1 MNELINVN
9 DIKNGMTVFYNGNI
23 CQIQSFLHVKPGK
36 GAAIMKVKM
45 RNLKTGTI
53 TEESINSNVKIE
65 KAHVD
70 KKKMVYL
77 YNSGSSYVFM
87 DNETYEQIEITPDK
101 ISTAEKYLKE
111 KRKSNDHN
119 HTAGSGDLFPGRRN
133 HRSEGNNTRRQTGHR
148 FQGSG
153 NRRPAVHKDI
163 QHAPGA
169 GQSSP
174 CCKRSTETPR
184 KAQRDRKRARK
195 DAGREP

>member
-111 KRKSNDHN
+111 NLEVQIDFYE
-119 HTAGSGDLFPGRRN
+119 GDIIGIKKK
-133 HRSEGNNTRRQTGHR
+133 EKIEYEIVETTDAVKGNTTN
-148 FQGSG
+148 
-153 NRRPAVHKDI
+153 NAM
-163 QHAPGA
+163 
-169 GQSSP
+169 
-174 CCKRSTETPR
+174 
-184 KAQRDRKRARK
+184 K
-195 DAGREP
+195 DATLDNGLVVKVPMFINQGERIIVTTEDGKYSSRA